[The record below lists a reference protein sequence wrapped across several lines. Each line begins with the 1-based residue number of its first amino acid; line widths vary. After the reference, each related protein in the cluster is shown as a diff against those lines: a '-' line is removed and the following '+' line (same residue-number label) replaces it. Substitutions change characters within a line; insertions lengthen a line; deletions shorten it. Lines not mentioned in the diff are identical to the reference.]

1 MRISGNPQRM
11 SLYLVY
17 GVLMLADSAAM
28 LVCGL
33 LMERPRKSI
42 FWLAAGVLG
51 VNILLTIADQFG
63 MIDLLFL
70 LLNIITLVML
80 IKSRREFVA

>member
-1 MRISGNPQRM
+1 
-11 SLYLVY
+11 
-17 GVLMLADSAAM
+17 MLADSAAL

-33 LMERPRKSI
+33 LMKRPGKSI

-63 MIDLLFL
+63 LIDLLFL

-80 IKSRREFVA
+80 IKSRRGFVA

>member
-1 MRISGNPQRM
+1 M

-17 GVLMLADSAAM
+17 GFLMLADSAAM

-33 LMERPRKSI
+33 LIIRQKTLYFR
-42 FWLAAGVLG
+42 LAAGVLG
-51 VNILLTIADQFG
+51 INILLTITDQFG
-63 MIDLLFL
+63 MIDLLFM
-70 LLNIITLVML
+70 LLNTITLVML

>member
-1 MRISGNPQRM
+1 
-11 SLYLVY
+11 
-17 GVLMLADSAAM
+17 MLADSAAM